1 MSKISCPKEVVVV
14 LPYVDNK
21 VLLQLRDLKENIA
34 FPGHWG
40 FFGGTID
47 NGESPE
53 DAAKRELIE
62 EIGYEPANLSKFSFD
77 IIPDLGDLP
86 SYAFCCPLKIP
97 AGKIKLM
104 EGLDIALFSLEDVMK
119 NDLHSRKMGRSF
131 PVVESPY
138 LLITIRKLWESVD
151 SSIQNPERNSKT
163 F

>member
-21 VLLQLRDLKENIA
+21 VLLQLRDIKKGIA

-40 FFGGTID
+40 FFGGAID

-86 SYAFCCPLKIP
+86 SYAFCCPLIIP

-104 EGLDIALFSLEDVMK
+104 EGLDIDLFSLEDVMK

-131 PVVESPY
+131 PVVESPFF
-138 LLITIRKLWESVD
+138 LNTIQKFLKYIKSTD
-151 SSIQNPERNSKT
+151 
-163 F
+163 